1 MLDSFCHHLL
11 WSLVIS
17 PEHEVS
23 LCPSS
28 VRLYV
33 CQQWLKKTSLKL
45 LGQIQWNIT
54 GSFFGWPS
62 PKTTTRHD
70 ANNKNNRIVDFL
82 FCFKEHLLWNYKAK
96 CNEKSQEAS
105 LGDRLQKYNKASW
118 LTNNNNKM
126 SDLHFCFK
134 EHVLLNKISETN
146 GSNSM
151 KLHGKLPL
159 VTLY

>member
-62 PKTTTRHD
+62 PKTTTRHHD
-70 ANNKNNRIVDFL
+70 WPTTKTTELSTSCFALKNIYSETTRQNAMTNHR
-82 FCFKEHLLWNYKAK
+82 KLLWMTVYKNTTRRHDWPTTTTK
-96 CNEKSQEAS
+96 C
-105 LGDRLQKYNKASW
+105 
-118 LTNNNNKM
+118 LTCIFALKNM
-126 SDLHFCFK
+126 FS
-134 EHVLLNKISETN
+134 
-146 GSNSM
+146 
-151 KLHGKLPL
+151 
-159 VTLY
+159 